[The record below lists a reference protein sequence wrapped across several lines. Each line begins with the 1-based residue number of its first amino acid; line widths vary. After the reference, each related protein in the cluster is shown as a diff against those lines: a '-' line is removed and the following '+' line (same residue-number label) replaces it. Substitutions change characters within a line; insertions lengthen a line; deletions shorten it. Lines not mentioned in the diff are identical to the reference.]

1 MFKGLRREMIDPTG
15 GPQPD
20 KGAIVVQIGDHI
32 LIESE
37 KVGSPPR
44 SGVVTSMHEHLLG
57 IRWDDGSE
65 SSFMPSAGSL
75 RVLGRAEDARADR
88 KG

>member
-1 MFKGLRREMIDPTG
+1 MVQKGDR
-15 GPQPD
+15 
-20 KGAIVVQIGDHI
+20 V

-37 KVGSPPR
+37 KVGDPER
-44 SGVVTSMHEHLLG
+44 SGVVTSVGEHLIG

-65 SSFMPSAGSL
+65 SSFTPSAGSL
-75 RVLGRAEDARADR
+75 RVLGRDEEAEPAR